1 MIRTRVDSLLETKR
15 KNMQD
20 IRYKK
25 SRREFLSTSAK
36 SIVLASIALQGG
48 FVFAKES
55 NKSISSIQHKPMPK
69 RILGSGKAAM
79 QVSALA
85 FGCMGLNYHR
95 SKKLSK
101 KEAQNILAQA
111 LDYGITLFDTA
122 QVYGNGS
129 NEILVGELLKPY
141 KDKIFITT
149 KFGFGKDADSLDSSP
164 KRIREVVENSLK
176 VLNLEQIPLLYQHR
190 ADPKTPIEE
199 VAGVVADLIQEGK
212 VARFGVC
219 ELNAQSIT
227 KAHRIC
233 PLTAVQSEYH
243 LMWRNVESEIFP
255 TLENLGIGFVAYSP
269 LNRGY
274 LSGTLTKDSKFDV
287 SNDNRATFPRFQPKA
302 LEANYKIVE
311 VLREFGASKNA
322 SSAQV
327 ALAYLLAKKPY
338 IIPLFG
344 TTDSKHLREDIGALD
359 VSFSASEWQNLE
371 AKLDKIEIVGDRYPK
386 EQAQRVGR

>member
-111 LDYGITLFDTA
+111 LDYGITLF
-122 QVYGNGS
+122 
-129 NEILVGELLKPY
+129 
-141 KDKIFITT
+141 
-149 KFGFGKDADSLDSSP
+149 
-164 KRIREVVENSLK
+164 
-176 VLNLEQIPLLYQHR
+176 
-190 ADPKTPIEE
+190 
-199 VAGVVADLIQEGK
+199 
-212 VARFGVC
+212 
-219 ELNAQSIT
+219 
-227 KAHRIC
+227 
-233 PLTAVQSEYH
+233 
-243 LMWRNVESEIFP
+243 
-255 TLENLGIGFVAYSP
+255 
-269 LNRGY
+269 
-274 LSGTLTKDSKFDV
+274 
-287 SNDNRATFPRFQPKA
+287 
-302 LEANYKIVE
+302 
-311 VLREFGASKNA
+311 
-322 SSAQV
+322 
-327 ALAYLLAKKPY
+327 
-338 IIPLFG
+338 G
-344 TTDSKHLREDIGALD
+344 TTDSKHLRENIGALD
-359 VSFSASEWQNLE
+359 VSFSASEWQSLE

>member
-1 MIRTRVDSLLETKR
+1 MHDLH
-15 KNMQD
+15 
-20 IRYKK
+20 
-25 SRREFLSTSAK
+25 RREFLCKSAK
-36 SIVLASIALQGG
+36 TLALASIALQGG
-48 FVFAKES
+48 VLGATNGISES
-55 NKSISSIQHKPMPK
+55 SGTKNINSQHSSNVQNSQSKDSQSKISHTMPK
-69 RILGSGKAAM
+69 RTLGKGKAAM
-79 QVSALA
+79 EVSALA

-101 KEAQNILAQA
+101 KEAQNILSQA
-111 LDYGITLFDTA
+111 IDSGITLFDTA

-141 KDKIFITT
+141 KDRIFITT

-164 KRIREVVENSLK
+164 RRIKEVVDNSLK
-176 VLNLEQIPLLYQHR
+176 ALNIEQIPLLYQHR

-199 VAGVVADLIQEGK
+199 VAGVVADLIQNGK

-219 ELNAQSIT
+219 ELNAESIT

-255 TLENLGIGFVAYSP
+255 TLEKLGIGFVAYSP

-287 SNDNRATFPRFQPKA
+287 SNDNRATFR
-302 LEANYKIVE
+302 
-311 VLREFGASKNA
+311 
-322 SSAQV
+322 
-327 ALAYLLAKKPY
+327 
-338 IIPLFG
+338 
-344 TTDSKHLREDIGALD
+344 D
-359 VSFSASEWQNLE
+359 FSLVQWKQTM
-371 AKLDKIEIVGDRYPK
+371 R
-386 EQAQRVGR
+386 

>member
-1 MIRTRVDSLLETKR
+1 MRMSGYYKAHMVCTTLDSLLETKR

-25 SRREFLSTSAK
+25 NRREFLSTDAK
-36 SIVLASIALQGG
+36 SLALLGIALQGG

-55 NKSISSIQHKPMPK
+55 NKGISSIQHKPMPK

-79 QVSALA
+79 EVSALA

-164 KRIREVVENSLK
+164 KRIREVVDNSLK
-176 VLNLEQIPLLYQHR
+176 VLHLEQIPLLYQHR

-311 VLREFGASKNA
+311 VLREFGVSKNA

-327 ALAYLLAKKPY
+327 ALAYLLAKKTLYYPA
-338 IIPLFG
+338 FW
-344 TTDSKHLREDIGALD
+344 H
-359 VSFSASEWQNLE
+359 
-371 AKLDKIEIVGDRYPK
+371 DKS
-386 EQAQRVGR
+386 

>member
-25 SRREFLSTSAK
+25 NRREFLSTSAK
-36 SIVLASIALQGG
+36 SLALLGIALQGG

-55 NKSISSIQHKPMPK
+55 NKGISGIQHKPMPK

-79 QVSALA
+79 EVSALA

-101 KEAQNILAQA
+101 KEAQNILAKA
-111 LDYGITLFDTA
+111 VDSGITLFDTA

-149 KFGFGKDADSLDSSP
+149 KFGFGKDADSLDSS
-164 KRIREVVENSLK
+164 LK

-199 VAGVVADLIQEGK
+199 VAGVVVDLIKEGK

-322 SSAQV
+322 SAAQV

-338 IIPLFG
+338 VVPLFG

-386 EQAQRVGR
+386 EQAQRVGK